1 MGEPRDA
8 RRVAREDDAFARRA
22 PIIALAVL
30 VVAAVAVGAGA
41 LALGGGR
48 MPWEPETPEA
58 FTVGQGNLASN
69 IALGL
74 GRVASAEGW
83 DYFATGT
90 GAQVYRAKSDGSD
103 VTLVYEAASADAP
116 SYVSS
121 LNLFGDRV
129 FFVLST
135 YLDSSVESSVHSM
148 SLDGGDDTVV
158 YAPSTDDGPC
168 SIEQLYVYD
177 GALYVVTLGNRGAA
191 QVYRVLTMGADGTG
205 ARTLAEV
212 QSTGVCAFTV
222 SPDVV
227 YYASS
232 DASLDGDGAVRG
244 SVYAV
249 SSADE
254 EPRLVYESEVGLIGS
269 VVLQDGELYVTESDY
284 SAGRHLVCAMG
295 EDGSGRRVV
304 YEAPS
309 GSLISSSA
317 LFSDTLFVAL
327 YDADSAEGTPDD
339 VFAVPLDG
347 GDPVGFSCPEGY
359 SHVLVNAAGDR
370 LFIAGNGMS
379 MGEDASLVGSVLPDG
394 SGYVELVSA

>member
-1 MGEPRDA
+1 MGGPRDA
-8 RRVAREDDAFARRA
+8 RRVAREEDAFARRA
-22 PIIALAVL
+22 PIIVLAVL

-41 LALGGGR
+41 LALGGNGL
-48 MPWEPETPEA
+48 PWEPDTPES
-58 FTVGQGNLASN
+58 FTVRQGNSASN

-90 GAQVYRAKSDGSD
+90 GARVYRAKSDGSD
-103 VTLVYEAASADAP
+103 VSLIYDAASSDAP
-116 SYVSS
+116 SYVSG

-148 SLDGGDDTVV
+148 SLDGGEDTVV

-177 GALYVVTLGNRGAA
+177 GVLYVVTLGNRGAS
-191 QVYRVLTMGADGTG
+191 QVYRVLSMDANGTG
-205 ARTLAEV
+205 VRTLAEV
-212 QSTGVCAFTV
+212 QGTGVCTFAV
-222 SPDVV
+222 YPDVI
-227 YYASS
+227 YYSSS
-232 DASLDGDGAVRG
+232 DASLDGDGSVRG

-249 SSADE
+249 SPAGE

-269 VVLQDGELYVTESDY
+269 VVLQDDELYVTESDY
-284 SAGRHLVCAMG
+284 DAGCHLVCAMD
-295 EDGSGRRVV
+295 EDGLGRRVV

-309 GSLISSSA
+309 GTLISSSA

-327 YDADSAEGTPDD
+327 YNAASAEGTPDD

-359 SHVLVNAAGDR
+359 SHVLVNAADDR

-394 SGYVELVSA
+394 SGYVELVSG